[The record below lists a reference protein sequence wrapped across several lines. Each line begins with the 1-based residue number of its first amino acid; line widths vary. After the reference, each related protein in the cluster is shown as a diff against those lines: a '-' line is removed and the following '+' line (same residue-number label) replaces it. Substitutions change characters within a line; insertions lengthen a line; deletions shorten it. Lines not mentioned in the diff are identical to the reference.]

1 MAACTPEHR
10 YKGVAVVIPDGFD
23 DLLSAPLIV
32 HLATVR
38 PDGQLQSNPMLFEW
52 DGERCKM
59 SLTKSRQK
67 YRNLLADPRV
77 AVSVT
82 EADNP
87 YRYLE
92 LRGTVDRIDDDVGNE
107 FVNSL
112 AKRYMGEDEY
122 SYDPPGAE
130 RVIVSFVP
138 QSSSHQGA
146 PH

>member
-1 MAACTPEHR
+1 M
-10 YKGVAVVIPDGFD
+10 VIPDGFD
-23 DLLSAPLIV
+23 DLLSANVIV

-52 DGERCKM
+52 DGERFKM
-59 SLTKSRQK
+59 SLTRSRQK
-67 YRNLLADPRV
+67 YRNLLDDPRV
-77 AVSVT
+77 AVSFT
-82 EADNP
+82 DPTNP

-92 LRGTVDRIDDDVGNE
+92 LRGTVDRIDEDADNA

-138 QSSSHQGA
+138 QSFSQQGA
-146 PH
+146 PA